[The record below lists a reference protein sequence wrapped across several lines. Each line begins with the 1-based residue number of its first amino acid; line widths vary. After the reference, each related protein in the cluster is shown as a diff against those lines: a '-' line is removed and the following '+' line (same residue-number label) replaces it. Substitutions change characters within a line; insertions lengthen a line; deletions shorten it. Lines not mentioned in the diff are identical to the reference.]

1 MESIKSTWLICP
13 TPSFN
18 TITQWSWCEGS
29 SKRNMYIYLMRMF
42 DSVQQSP
49 TAVWSTLTIKVLNS
63 ERRVVLTSRG
73 RYVCFCSWPTCRQGK
88 WGYLSCR
95 LYFSRKYCAT
105 VLSTVCPFSSCSGNL
120 TEKKYLR
127 HYKGNN
133 LELVRTYF
141 GALFDLKLF
150 WFLTCWKKLQ
160 INKQNKK
167 RCKMANRSWAHLKLP
182 LLRAP
187 FTHVWW
193 LAGRRV
199 TLHTLYFRLMV
210 PQCVTSTF
218 RPEQKEYRFKL
229 RSDILHNPKLQ
240 HLQSFRFDMLFWVV
254 DGTACTQGNTNW
266 KMSSCWINLGS
277 HRGSHI
283 DFLFSYLNYRS
294 L

>member
-1 MESIKSTWLICP
+1 
-13 TPSFN
+13 
-18 TITQWSWCEGS
+18 
-29 SKRNMYIYLMRMF
+29 MF
-42 DSVQQSP
+42 LLLAHLQAGQVGIFELQ
-49 TAVWSTLTIKVLNS
+49 
-63 ERRVVLTSRG
+63 VV
-73 RYVCFCSWPTCRQGK
+73 F
-88 WGYLSCR
+88 
-95 LYFSRKYCAT
+95 
-105 VLSTVCPFSSCSGNL
+105 L
-120 TEKKYLR
+120 TEVLRHCSLHSLSVLQLQRKPDGNKYLR
-127 HYKGNN
+127 RYKGNN

-141 GALFDLKLF
+141 GALIDLKLF